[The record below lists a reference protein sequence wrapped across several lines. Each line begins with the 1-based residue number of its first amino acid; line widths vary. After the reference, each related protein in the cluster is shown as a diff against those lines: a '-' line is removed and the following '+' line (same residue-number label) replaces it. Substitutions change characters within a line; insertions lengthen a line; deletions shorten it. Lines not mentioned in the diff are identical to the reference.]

1 LIERLGIRGLAIV
14 DQAELEFGPGLNVL
28 TGETGAGK
36 SVVLGALSLLAGGR
50 GAARTVREGS
60 DEAVVEGLFRTAAS
74 PELEAELERRGLRCD
89 DHELVV
95 HRTLSREGRSR
106 ARVGGE
112 LVPVGTLAE
121 LLRGRLEISSQ
132 HDSQSLLAPD
142 VHGRLLDRY
151 GGALPLREQV
161 GALHRRLREL
171 DAERAALAAAAGE
184 RARRQDYLAFALRE
198 IDEAR
203 LDAREIE
210 SLRAL
215 RSRLAHVERLR
226 GEGGAALA
234 RLQGDPSADETRAA
248 ADLVAEAARALG
260 ALAPL
265 DAEPGRLGERLGGA
279 LAELRDVAAELERWL
294 DALDADPARLAE
306 AEERLHTVERLER
319 KYGGSVAEIL
329 AQRERL
335 AAELAGSAGADA
347 RQGEMESLRA
357 RLVAELAEAARA
369 LTQARTAAG
378 ERLATEVEAAL
389 RELAMPHA
397 CFGVALPRAPAPE
410 GLPCGPSGSE
420 APSFVFSA
428 NRGEALRPL
437 REIAS
442 GGELSRTF
450 LALKQALREEE
461 AGMVL
466 VFDEVDAALG
476 GEAANQVGRQL
487 AALGA
492 RHQVLCITHLPQI
505 AACADV
511 HFRVAKRSRGGRT
524 LVRIERLGPEER
536 VEEIARM
543 AGGRAAGDAAREY
556 ARALLRQRVSP

>member
-36 SVVLGALSLLAGGR
+36 SVVLGALSLLAGAR
-50 GAARTVREGS
+50 AAARSVREGS
-60 DEAVVEGLFRTAAS
+60 EEAQVEGLFRTGGA
-74 PELEAELERRGLRCD
+74 PELEAELLRRGLRCD

-95 HRTLSREGRSR
+95 QRSLSREGRSR

-121 LLRGRLEISSQ
+121 LLQGRLEISSQ
-132 HDSQSLLAPD
+132 HDSHSLLSPEQ
-142 VHGRLLDRY
+142 HGRLLDRY
-151 GGALPLREQV
+151 GGSLPLRERV
-161 GALHRRLREL
+161 AELHRKLREL

-184 RARRQDYLAFALRE
+184 RARRQDYLAFAVRE

-203 LDAREIE
+203 LDAGELE
-210 SLRAL
+210 ALRAL
-215 RSRLAHVERLR
+215 RLRLAHVERLR
-226 GEGGAALA
+226 GDGGAALA
-234 RLQGDPSADETRAA
+234 RLAGDPSADESPAA
-248 ADLVAEAARALG
+248 TDRVAEAARALA

-265 DAEPGRLGERLGGA
+265 DAEAGRLGERLTGA
-279 LAELRDVAAELERWL
+279 LAELRDVASELERWL
-294 DALDADPARLAE
+294 DSLDADPARLAY
-306 AEERLHTVERLER
+306 AEERLHQVEKLER
-319 KYGGSVAEIL
+319 KYGGSVAQIL

-335 AAELAGSAGADA
+335 AAELDGSEGADA
-347 RQGEMESLRA
+347 RLGEMEALRTQ
-357 RLVAELAEAARA
+357 LVSELADAARSLSSTRA
-369 LTQARTAAG
+369 KAG
-378 ERLATEVEAAL
+378 EKLAAEVESAL

-397 CFGVALPRAPAPE
+397 SFAVALPRATAPE

-428 NRGEALRPL
+428 NRGEPLRPL

-466 VFDEVDAALG
+466 VFDEVDAAIG

-511 HFRVAKRSRGGRT
+511 HFRVVKRPRGGRT
-524 LVRIERLGPEER
+524 QVRIERLGPEER

-543 AGGRAAGDAAREY
+543 AGGRAVGDAAREY

>member
-1 LIERLGIRGLAIV
+1 LIESLRIEGLAIV
-14 DQAELEFGPGLNVL
+14 DRVALEFGPGLNVL

-36 SVVLGALSLLAGGR
+36 SVVLGALTLLAGGR
-50 GAARTVREGS
+50 SAGKAVREGS
-60 DEAVVEGLFRTAAS
+60 DEAVVEGLFRTDAC
-74 PELEAELERRGLRCD
+74 PELEAELVRRGLACD
-89 DHELVV
+89 DHELVL

-106 ARVGGE
+106 ARIGGA
-112 LVPVGTLAE
+112 LVPVGTLGE

-132 HDSQSLLAPD
+132 HDSQSLLSPE
-142 VHGRLLDRY
+142 VHGQLLDRY
-151 GGALPLREQV
+151 GGALALRREL
-161 GALHRRLREL
+161 GEIHRRIREL
-171 DAERAALAAAAGE
+171 DREREALASAAS
-184 RARRQDYLAFALRE
+184 ARLQRQDYLSFAVRE

-203 LDAREIE
+203 LDPQEIE
-210 SLRAL
+210 ALRAL
-215 RSRLAHVERLR
+215 RKRLTHVERLR
-226 GEGGAALA
+226 AEGGAALA
-234 RLQGDPSADETRAA
+234 RLSGDPSAPDARAA
-248 ADLVAEAARALG
+248 ADLVAEASRALA

-265 DAEPGRLGERLGGA
+265 DAAPAAQGERLAAA
-279 LAELRDVAAELERWL
+279 LTELRDVASEVERWL
-294 DALDADPARLAE
+294 DGLDADPARLAE
-306 AEERLHTVERLER
+306 ADERLHLVERLER
-319 KYGGSVAEIL
+319 KYGGEVSEVL

-335 AAELAGSAGADA
+335 AAELAGIEGADA
-347 RQGEMESLRA
+347 RLGEMEAQRA
-357 RLVAELAEAARA
+357 KLVAELTKKAGALSKARA
-369 LTQARTAAG
+369 KAG
-378 ERLATEVEAAL
+378 EQLAAEVESAL

-397 CFGVALPRAPAPE
+397 SFAVALPRAAAPE
-410 GLPCGPSGSE
+410 GLPCGSGGYE
-420 APSFVFSA
+420 APAFAFSA
-428 NRGEALRPL
+428 NRNEPLRPL

-476 GEAANQVGRQL
+476 GEAAHQVGRQL

-511 HFRVAKRSRGGRT
+511 HFRVVKRPRGSRT
-524 LVRIERLGPEER
+524 TVQIERLGSEQR

-556 ARALLRQRVSP
+556 ARALLRARVSP

>member
-1 LIERLGIRGLAIV
+1 MIESLRIEGLAIV
-14 DQAELEFGPGLNVL
+14 DKVALEFGPGLNVL

-50 GAARTVREGS
+50 SVGRTVREGS
-60 DEAVVEGLFRTAAS
+60 DEAVVEGLFRTNAC
-74 PELEAELERRGLRCD
+74 PELEEELARRGLSCD
-89 DHELVV
+89 DHELVL

-106 ARVGGE
+106 ARIGGE
-112 LVPVGTLAE
+112 LVPIGTLAE

-132 HDSQSLLAPD
+132 HDSQSLLSPE
-142 VHGRLLDRY
+142 VHGQLLDRY
-151 GGALPLREQV
+151 GGSLGLRSEL
-161 GALHRRLREL
+161 AELHRRVREL
-171 DAERAALAAAAGE
+171 DVEREALAAAAS
-184 RARRQDYLAFALRE
+184 ARLQRQDYLSFAVRE
-198 IDEAR
+198 IDDAR
-203 LDAREIE
+203 LDPQEIE
-210 SLRAL
+210 GLRGL
-215 RSRLAHVERLR
+215 RKRLTHVERLR
-226 GEGGAALA
+226 TDGSAALA
-234 RLQGDPSADETRAA
+234 RLSGDPSAPDARAA
-248 ADLVAEAARALG
+248 ADLVAEAARALA

-265 DAEPGRLGERLGGA
+265 DAAPAAQGERLA
-279 LAELRDVAAELERWL
+279 ATLTELRDVAAELERWL
-294 DALDADPARLAE
+294 DALDADPARLA
-306 AEERLHTVERLER
+306 AADERLHLVERLER
-319 KYGGSVAEIL
+319 KYGGSVAEVL

-335 AAELAGSAGADA
+335 AAELAGIEGADA
-347 RQGEMESLRA
+347 RLGEMEAQRA
-357 RLVAELAEAARA
+357 KLVAELTKKAGSLSRARVK
-369 LTQARTAAG
+369 AG
-378 ERLATEVEAAL
+378 EALAAEVESAL

-397 CFGVALPRAPAPE
+397 SFAVALPRAPVSD
-410 GLPCGPSGSE
+410 GLPCGPGGCE
-420 APSFVFSA
+420 APSFAFSA
-428 NRGEALRPL
+428 NKNEPLRPL

-511 HFRVAKRSRGGRT
+511 HFRVAKRPRGDRT
-524 LVRIERLGPEER
+524 TVRIERLGPEER

-543 AGGRAAGDAAREY
+543 AGGRAAGEAARDY
-556 ARALLRQRVSP
+556 ARALLRGRASP